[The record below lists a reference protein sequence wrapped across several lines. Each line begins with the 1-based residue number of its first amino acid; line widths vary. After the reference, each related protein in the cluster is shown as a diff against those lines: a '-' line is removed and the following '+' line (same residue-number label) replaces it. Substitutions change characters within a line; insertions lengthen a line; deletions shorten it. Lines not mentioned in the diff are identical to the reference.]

1 MKIVVSSAH
10 LGVFPETFPSR
21 DHIDWLPVDK
31 LSKILVE
38 ILYSASNPTI
48 GEESTTT
55 TPAGTKT
62 FHVVNPNTSSWS
74 ADLSADLVAAYEG
87 GKVKPVPF
95 EAWLEKLKASAKEA
109 EINGNV
115 DVDSNPAIRLL
126 EFYTTAVTSPEK
138 GRQLVPT
145 AASEASQTLRELGP
159 LKPEWVKTWMAQWG
173 IGENVSA

>member
-1 MKIVVSSAH
+1 M
-10 LGVFPETFPSR
+10 
-21 DHIDWLPVDK
+21 
-31 LSKILVE
+31 
-38 ILYSASNPTI
+38 YSASKPSV
-48 GEESTTT
+48 EVSETTT
-55 TPAGTKT
+55 ATGTKT

-74 ADLSADLVAAYEG
+74 ADLSANLVGAYAG

-95 EAWLEKLKASAKEA
+95 EDWLEKLQNSAKEA

-126 EFYTTAVTSPEK
+126 EFYTKAVTSPEK

-145 AASEASQTLRELGP
+145 AAAEASQTLRDLGP

-173 IGENVSA
+173 VGEGENLAV